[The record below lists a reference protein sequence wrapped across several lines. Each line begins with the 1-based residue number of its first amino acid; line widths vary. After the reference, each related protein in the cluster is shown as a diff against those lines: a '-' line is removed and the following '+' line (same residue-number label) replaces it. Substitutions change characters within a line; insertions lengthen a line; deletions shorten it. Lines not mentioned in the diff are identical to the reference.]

1 MIMGLFSFVKS
12 AGRLLGIGR
21 ADAAQDESK
30 APPPSPPDAEA
41 IRSELDALGLPAND
55 VQVQVEGDTVR
66 LTGTAADAETREK
79 LILAA
84 GNVAGVAKVEEQIAT
99 AAPAPEPVF
108 YTVKKGDT
116 LSAIAKQH
124 YGSANKYMMV
134 FEANRP
140 MLKDPDK
147 IYPGQVLRI
156 PPDKAA

>member
-1 MIMGLFSFVKS
+1 MRNSS
-12 AGRLLGIGR
+12 R
-21 ADAAQDESK
+21 AWVVAANRRTFWIIT
-30 APPPSPPDAEA
+30 ATWTANAEA
-41 IRSELDALGLPAND
+41 IRNELSALGLPAND

-108 YTVKKGDT
+108 YTVRKGDT
-116 LSAIAKQH
+116 LSAISKAQ
-124 YGSANKYMMV
+124 YGSANKYMTI

-156 PPDKAA
+156 PPEQAA